1 MVKGKSYKEMNLNK
15 IIKQFTNKCNLSI
28 LAVLL
33 LIVYVKERYSGKSFK
48 KILTTF
54 GLTTIMSYLVTDK
67 LNKSLLTGVI
77 ITLIL
82 ESFGMYYNKYELY
95 ENFENK
101 ESEDKSKDLE
111 EDKSK
116 DLEKDKSK
124 DLEEDKSKDLKEDK
138 SKDLEEDKSKDLENK
153 DKNNKDIESDTI
165 TIDDISALID
175 TKDKVVDSKTPT
187 GELDAFSAQKQ
198 IETLKSVMTEL
209 NDTVEHLAPTLKE
222 GAKVM
227 DMFKQLKL
235 GF

>member
-54 GLTTIMSYLVTDK
+54 GLTTIMSYLVTEK

-111 EDKSK
+111 K
-116 DLEKDKSK
+116 
-124 DLEEDKSKDLKEDK
+124 DK

>member
-124 DLEEDKSKDLKEDK
+124 DLEEDKSKDL
-138 SKDLEEDKSKDLENK
+138 EEDKSKDLENK